1 MKQTLRLAVLAI
13 VTTIIGGCQSDAETT
28 PKVIHQQHTVAA
40 ETFSE
45 AANELSASVN
55 RVCRNYSNAA
65 LIDAQQAW
73 QRAMQHWMFFQGREK
88 GSENALALSWD
99 IQFWPDKKNTTGRKL
114 TQLLEQ
120 DVQWTATLLSEQ
132 SVAVQGLGAAEW
144 FLFEHSEL
152 LKQPKGCELAIAVG
166 QRITQNAIQLEA
178 AWQSNPWQQLTPQL
192 ALVEYLGALSNQLD
206 YSMKKLTRP
215 LGKPGFPKPYQ
226 AESWRS
232 GTSLANL
239 KFSVEAMQQ
248 LYIAEGK
255 GLDALLRSKE
265 HFSTADRIALRFQTL
280 LDSWPTEP
288 SMGEMLTT
296 REGYRSL
303 LKISN
308 SLEYIQIALQDD
320 VAPELGIVVGFNAT
334 DGD

>member
-1 MKQTLRLAVLAI
+1 MKQRLRLVALAMVAAI
-13 VTTIIGGCQSDAETT
+13 MSGCGSDADTT
-28 PKVIHQQHTVAA
+28 PEVIHQQHTVAA

-45 AANELSASVN
+45 AANQLSSSVD
-55 RVCRNYSNAA
+55 RVCRNYSDET
-65 LIDAQQAW
+65 LLDAQQAW
-73 QRAMQHWMFFQGREK
+73 QRAMQYWMFLQGREK
-88 GSENALALSWD
+88 GSEDALALSWEV
-99 IQFWPDKKNTTGRKL
+99 QFWPDKKNTTGRKL
-114 TQLLEQ
+114 TQLLDQ
-120 DVQWTATLLSEQ
+120 DVNWTAALLSDQ

-152 LKQPKGCELAIAVG
+152 LKQPKACELAIAVG
-166 QRITQNAIQLEA
+166 QHIAQSADQLES
-178 AWQSNPWQQLTPQL
+178 AWQTNPWQQLTPQL

-215 LGKPGFPKPYQ
+215 MGKPGYPKPYQ

-232 GTSLANL
+232 GTSLINL
-239 KFSVEAMQQ
+239 KFNVEAMQQ

-255 GLDALLRSKE
+255 GLDALLRSQGQ
-265 HFSTADRIALRFQTL
+265 FSTADRIAQRFQTL

-288 SMGEMLTT
+288 SIGEMLKT

-303 LKISN
+303 LKVSN
-308 SLEYIQIALQDD
+308 SLEYIQIALQDE